1 MALISTAMTEILSAL
16 ARFGLA
22 GVWLYSG
29 IVKLLNPVES
39 RQAIQAYEL
48 LPDNAVGLVAVGLPT
63 LEVIL
68 GLLLLLGVF
77 LRPVAIISG
86 IIIAVFIAGLLS
98 AWARG
103 LQIDCGCFGG
113 GGYNPEAGT
122 RTYLISLGRDVIFLA
137 FAAVVAWRPFRRF
150 AIYP

>member
-1 MALISTAMTEILSAL
+1 MALFSTAMTEILSAL

-77 LRPVAIISG
+77 LRPVAII
-86 IIIAVFIAGLLS
+86 FRDYY
-98 AWARG
+98 RG
-103 LQIDCGCFGG
+103 L
-113 GGYNPEAGT
+113 Y
-122 RTYLISLGRDVIFLA
+122 
-137 FAAVVAWRPFRRF
+137 RRF
-150 AIYP
+150 ALRMGARSTD